1 MKNKWPLFAGLT
13 LLAVGIILK
22 IILDNVAFPVFLI
35 VTGILFKV
43 CFVFNKIE
51 TKEYQPGYELIL
63 LILGLGLFFSGIHL
77 KNPVYF
83 IEPGYLKI
91 VGILF
96 KIGFIILFI
105 RKTSR
110 Y

>member
-13 LLAVGIILK
+13 LLTVGIILK

-35 VTGILFKV
+35 VTGISFKV
-43 CFVFNKIE
+43 YFVFDTIK
-51 TKEYQPGYELIL
+51 TKKYQPGYELIL
-63 LILGLGLFFSGIHL
+63 LILGLGLFFAGIHL

-91 VGILF
+91 AGILF
-96 KIGFIILFI
+96 KTAFVFLFI
-105 RKTSR
+105 QKAK